1 MQYVGQMGR
10 SLKSR
15 FGEQFPKM
23 KKPNKFD
30 TFLYHHSASKVLIQ
44 PVEKVYMIQILHRNQ
59 RNIKR
64 REAEFKM
71 DKHFAIT
78 FSFRV
83 FHNIYNE
90 GNISKMPDFDVFFSF
105 GM

>member
-10 SLKSR
+10 SLKTK

-30 TFLYHHSASKVLIQ
+30 TFQYHHSASKVLIQ
-44 PVEKVYMIQILHRNQ
+44 PVEIYIYMIQILHITQ

-64 REAEFKM
+64 REMELKWIKLLQSPF
-71 DKHFAIT
+71 
-78 FSFRV
+78 
-83 FHNIYNE
+83 
-90 GNISKMPDFDVFFSF
+90 P
-105 GM
+105 